1 MLRFILALIGYW
13 SFAAFAVN
21 CDCEV
26 RVYSPMTGSYQVPAT
41 SFKTYQLDEYGS
53 YGVRNQLACKE
64 SCLKEF
70 QEDMPISRMNAL
82 LLTYSQK
89 MIEEKALGYNCTGLT
104 TLKYPVRVKAS
115 LGAIGLGNVVD
126 QIYVVNHEEVC
137 F

>member
-1 MLRFILALIGYW
+1 MLKFLLALIGYW

-26 RVYSPMTGSYQVPAT
+26 RVYSPMTGSHQMPAT
-41 SFKTYQLDEYGS
+41 TFKTYQLDEFGTYS
-53 YGVRNQLACKE
+53 VKNQRTCKE
-64 SCLKEF
+64 LCLKEF
-70 QEDMPISRMNAL
+70 QDDMPTARMNAL
-82 LLTYSQK
+82 LLTYSQR

-115 LGAIGLGNVVD
+115 LGQIGLGNVID
-126 QIYVVNHEEVC
+126 QIYVINHEELC